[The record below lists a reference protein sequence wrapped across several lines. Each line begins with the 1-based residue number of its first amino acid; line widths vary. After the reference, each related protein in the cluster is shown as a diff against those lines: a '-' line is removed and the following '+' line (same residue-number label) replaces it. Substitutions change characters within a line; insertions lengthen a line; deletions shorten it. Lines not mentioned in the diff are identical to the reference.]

1 MKILAI
7 ILTHGDEL
15 LGSEL
20 LQYMLT
26 QRSPLLEQVEF
37 IVANP
42 RAYSQNV
49 RYCESDLDRSY
60 GLDLDTY
67 EAKRARIITERIRLL
82 QPELV
87 LDFHTTTA
95 EQPDLLITSNLEDN
109 AVSQFI
115 GASVTKNILVVEP
128 LNDITTVAAHFVAYE
143 VSNSHLGDKLY
154 EQICADI
161 GRYLNR
167 KSAGVEHI
175 TYKMVGKILPE
186 EVRDLADLK
195 NFTYSEILKST
206 PSFIGE
212 KAYNKDSGYVGFK
225 IDLVQD
231 E

>member
-49 RYCESDLDRSY
+49 RYCESDLNRSY
-60 GLDLDTY
+60 GVDIETY
-67 EAKRARIITERIRLL
+67 EASRAEYITERICLL
-82 QPELV
+82 QPDLV

-95 EQPDLLITSNLEDN
+95 EQPDVLITARPDD
-109 AVSQFI
+109 AKTARFI
-115 GASVTKNILVVEP
+115 AASSLQNVLVVES
-128 LNDITTVAAHFVAYE
+128 LNDITTVAPHFVAYE
-143 VSNSHLGDKLY
+143 VSNSHLSTPIY
-154 EQICADI
+154 AQICDDI
-161 GRYLNR
+161 QRYLDGAE
-167 KSAGVEHI
+167 AGVEH
-175 TYKMVGKILPE
+175 TMYRMTGKITEE
-186 EVRDLADLK
+186 EVKGAADVV
-195 NFTYSEILKST
+195 NFAYHKKLGYI

-212 KAYNKDSGYVGFK
+212 KAYEQDGGYVGFRLK
-225 IDLVQD
+225 LID
-231 E
+231 